1 MDGNYCKI
9 RLLLL
14 SLLLSSAVIGQT
26 PDSTSTFK
34 GDTLMLSAIEEEDL
48 LSLHPF
54 FFVYPK
60 EQPNLNF
67 DEIRLPKHQD
77 QFVAAIDNRQP
88 LQHYWGK
95 FTFTND
101 LDVPQEWFME
111 MSHIEFIDIYI
122 IADDSTVEH
131 RHNGLRTPFSDWDV
145 PIPFGREQAY
155 NLKANSGETY
165 TIYINATLGR
175 AAVNASPHRAA
186 ETISPKF
193 LSDNYFNQVHRDTNY
208 TQGIFLGIVLALI
221 LHNFIIFL
229 ADREPSYLALI
240 IYLFSLLIFWL
251 VFYYFAFEFFWPNSP
266 NWNALS
272 YPLSYTFIMGSFF
285 VFTQIYLRTA
295 KEYPRWHIAIYLLLA
310 YYAFST
316 GLFLW
321 NTAGITNY
329 GAEIRAYL
337 NRTMPIT
344 IVGWFVVV
352 GISINSIRRG
362 YSPAKYYLIA
372 NLLPIIGGIFMKLQ
386 DFGMFPQ
393 GFIVENGAQ
402 FGNACQ
408 AILFS
413 LGLGDRYNLI
423 RQELA
428 AGKIEEARMREELKQ
443 AEVIKAQADEIIRTK
458 EQLVNQEKLASLGAL
473 TAGIAHEIKNPLN
486 FVNNFAALSIDSSKE
501 IKALLE
507 NDSNDISDDTRNEL
521 LDLAADLEENS
532 TLIKEHGTRVDGI
545 VQSMS
550 LHARPA
556 SESSEKVNINEML
569 QRYINLAYH
578 GLRTEEATIEID
590 FMNQFDEAI
599 SPISLP
605 SQNLGRVFLNIL
617 NNACQAVTDKATL
630 AGDGFKPKISVTSS
644 ASEAEIIIKIRD
656 NGNGLPDDIKAKI
669 FEPFFTTK
677 PAGSG
682 TGLGLSIAHDII
694 VKELG
699 GNITVDSSPGE
710 WTEFEVKIRKTMTD
724 DRSTVNGQ
732 RST

>member
-1 MDGNYCKI
+1 MVCKLYNTVF
-9 RLLLL
+9 LLLVWML
-14 SLLLSSAVIGQT
+14 CFPAYSQSGHPVDSLQHFERDTLRLSSIANEELISTHSYFYVYPHEQPDLDFNAIRQAVHLQQFV
-26 PDSTSTFK
+26 P
-34 GDTLMLSAIEEEDL
+34 AIE
-48 LSLHPF
+48 
-54 FFVYPK
+54 
-60 EQPNLNF
+60 
-67 DEIRLPKHQD
+67 
-77 QFVAAIDNRQP
+77 NRQP
-88 LQHYWGK
+88 LQHYWGMLV
-95 FTFTND
+95 FQND
-101 LDVPQEWFME
+101 LPVPQEWFME
-111 MSHIEFIDIYI
+111 MSHVEYIDIYI
-122 IADDSTVEH
+122 VAEDGSVEH
-131 RHNGLRTPFSDWDV
+131 RRNGLRTAFTTWDV

-155 NLKANSGETY
+155 NLKANSGETFTVY
-165 TIYINATLGR
+165 IYATLGR

-229 ADREPSYLALI
+229 ADRERSYLALI
-240 IYLFSLLIFWL
+240 IYLFSLLTFWL

-266 NWNALS
+266 HWNALS

-321 NTAGITNY
+321 NTTGITNY

-344 IVGWFVVV
+344 IVGWLVVV
-352 GISINSIRRG
+352 GISINSIRQG

-372 NLLPIIGGIFMKLQ
+372 NLLPIVGGIFMKLQ

-428 AGKIEEARMREELKQ
+428 TGKIEEARMREELKQ

-507 NDSNDISDDTRNEL
+507 NDSNDISNDTRNEL
-521 LDLAADLEENS
+521 LDLAADLEENA

-550 LHARPA
+550 QHARPA
-556 SESSEKVNINEML
+556 SEGGERVNINAML
-569 QRYINLAYH
+569 QRYIELAYH
-578 GLRTEEATIEID
+578 GLRTEDNSIEI
-590 FMNQFDEAI
+590 QFVQQLDQSI
-599 SPISLP
+599 PSLNLP

-617 NNACQAVTDKATL
+617 NNACQAVNEKSLKA
-630 AGDGFKPKISVTSS
+630 ADGFQAEITVTSQHR
-644 ASEAEIIIKIRD
+644 EDHIVVVIRD
-656 NGNGLPDDIKAKI
+656 NGLGIPAEQQDRI

-694 VKELG
+694 MKELG
-699 GNITVDSSPGE
+699 GEITVNSSPGE
-710 WTEFEVKIRKTMTD
+710 WTEFEVKISK
-724 DRSTVNGQ
+724 
-732 RST
+732 